1 MSVTVL
7 LECAVKPDVDLI
19 AMMKQMLPDTRAYDG
34 CEGVEVT
41 QNQDDSN
48 NIVLIERWASRDH
61 YEKYVAWRT
70 ERGDM
75 DTLGAY
81 PFGAAE
87 HPLLRHYRRLN

>member
-7 LECAVKPDVDLI
+7 LEVAVKPNVDLI
-19 AMMKQMLPDTRAYDG
+19 GMMKQMLPDTRSFDG

-48 NIVLIERWASRDH
+48 NIVLIEKWASRDH
-61 YEKYVAWRT
+61 YDKYIAWRT

-75 DTLGAY
+75 DTLGASLAGPPSIRY
-81 PFGAAE
+81 FDTADA
-87 HPLLRHYRRLN
+87 